1 MMLTIAERETHLN
14 MTGDD
19 HGTWDVFTDDPF
31 WIARLDKIATAYKVN
46 GEGRWYKL
54 RADQVVV
61 RIGIS
66 DAKREASRI
75 AGQRGMAAKM
85 AKEVV

>member
-1 MMLTIAERETHLN
+1 MLTVAERETRLS

-19 HGTWDVFTDDPF
+19 HGTWDVFTDDTF

-54 RADQVVV
+54 RSDQVVV
-61 RIGIS
+61 RVGIS
-66 DAKREASRI
+66 EAKKA
-75 AGQRGMAAKM
+75 AGRKAAKNLQ
-85 AKEVV
+85 ARQDGKTG

>member
-1 MMLTIAERETHLN
+1 MLTIAERETRLV
-14 MTGDD
+14 MMGDD
-19 HGTWDVFTDDPF
+19 HTQFDVQTDDPF
-31 WIARLDKIATAYKVN
+31 WIARLDKVATAYKVN

-66 DAKREASRI
+66 DARREASRI
-75 AGQRGMAAKM
+75 AGQRGMAARM
-85 AKEVV
+85 AK